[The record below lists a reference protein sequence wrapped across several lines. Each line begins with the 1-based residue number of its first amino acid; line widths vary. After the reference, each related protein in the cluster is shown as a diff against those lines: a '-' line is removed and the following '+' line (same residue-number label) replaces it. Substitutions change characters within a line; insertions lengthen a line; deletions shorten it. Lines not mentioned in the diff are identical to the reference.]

1 MTRGKPQRNRIER
14 GDGMH
19 CLLCQNAVEKGVLSF
34 CGIVMCGEC
43 EADLMEMTVEQP
55 EYEQIIRA
63 LKVLWQRQFSAALDH
78 RPLESD
84 LT

>member
-1 MTRGKPQRNRIER
+1 
-14 GDGMH
+14 
-19 CLLCQNAVEKGVLSF
+19 
-34 CGIVMCGEC
+34 MCGEC

-84 LT
+84 LA

>member
-1 MTRGKPQRNRIER
+1 
-14 GDGMH
+14 MH

-63 LKVLWQRQFSAALDH
+63 LKVLWQRQFSAALAN